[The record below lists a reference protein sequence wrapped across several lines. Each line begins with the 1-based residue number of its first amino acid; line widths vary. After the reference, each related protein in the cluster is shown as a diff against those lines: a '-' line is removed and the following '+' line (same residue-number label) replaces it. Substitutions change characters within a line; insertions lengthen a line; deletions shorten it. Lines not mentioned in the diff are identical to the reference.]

1 MNIRN
6 PAFTADNRIDC
17 EIEHPQFGWIPFT
30 ADPNDVEQHG
40 RDIYAAALEMGP
52 AAYIAP
58 PPQPEPVPQSITF
71 AHLLIGLVTE
81 AWITEAEGEAWLAGV
96 LPAQVTALISTLPV
110 EQQFAAKVRAA
121 RPSEVLRMDPF
132 VVSMG
137 AAQGKTPE
145 ELDQFFRTY
154 SGV

>member
-71 AHLLIGLVTE
+71 AQLLIGLVTE